1 MVNTQN
7 SCICTGPNIFL
18 RFWQKSRIYRYYKSI
33 KADLER
39 LDKEIDRSGSDASFV
54 IKGHKEIVAA
64 LTNIHSSS
72 SQNIINEQ
80 KLRIINK
87 LKYKYTSKYDKIK
100 RLMTNTFVSIDEK
113 NYINDAFV

>member
-33 KADLER
+33 KTDLER
-39 LDKEIDRSGSDASFV
+39 LDKEIDRAGSGTHL

-64 LTNIHSSS
+64 LTNVHSSL

-80 KLRIINK
+80 KLRIIN
-87 LKYKYTSKYDKIK
+87 KYTSKYDKIK